1 MPYRRIQFPVVSYAP
16 FHAKD
21 KVNHKLNSFQELT
34 EACFNE
40 KNFMAKIS
48 VDYGKFMSCFL
59 LARGDVSS
67 SEVNTAIQHIKVNK

>member
-1 MPYRRIQFPVVSYAP
+1 MVSYAP